1 MAAFKDK
8 KNGSWYV
15 QFRYTD
21 WRGERQQKLKRGF
34 ATKKEAQAWERE
46 FLMQKQADVNMS
58 FESFVALYE
67 KDVKPKLKLNT
78 WLSKEHIIR
87 TKILPYFK
95 KRKLSEITARDVID
109 WQNEIRQHTKSSG
122 EGIHFSYDGK
132 RQVLS
137 GVDFTIPAGKIT
149 AVVGENGCGKSTLIG
164 LLERFQHEQSGQLLV
179 DGAPLDDIRLKDW
192 RENVGY
198 LFQGNQ
204 IIQGTIRENITYG
217 VHRAFTEEEL
227 VDAAKKAKAYNF
239 IQEKEN
245 GFDTQ
250 ISRFDNKYSGGEM
263 QRIAIARMILKRPE
277 ILIMDEATSGID
289 VISEHEVMEALMN
302 LMAGKTVIM
311 VSHDMEMIRR
321 ADNLIVLNGG
331 QVEASGDFHQVAAA
345 SPLFQAFLDKG
356 GCLV

>member
-1 MAAFKDK
+1 M
-8 KNGSWYV
+8 
-15 QFRYTD
+15 
-21 WRGERQQKLKRGF
+21 E
-34 ATKKEAQAWERE
+34 
-46 FLMQKQADVNMS
+46 
-58 FESFVALYE
+58 
-67 KDVKPKLKLNT
+67 
-78 WLSKEHIIR
+78 
-87 TKILPYFK
+87 TKISTSDLNLYYGNNHALK
-95 KRKLSEITARDVID
+95 NINLDIYENQITAFIGP
-109 WQNEIRQHTKSSG
+109 S
-122 EGIHFSYDGK
+122 
-132 RQVLS
+132 
-137 GVDFTIPAGKIT
+137 
-149 AVVGENGCGKSTLIG
+149 GCGKSTLIG

-179 DGAPLDDIRLKDW
+179 DGGPLDDIRLKDW

-356 GCLV
+356 GYLV